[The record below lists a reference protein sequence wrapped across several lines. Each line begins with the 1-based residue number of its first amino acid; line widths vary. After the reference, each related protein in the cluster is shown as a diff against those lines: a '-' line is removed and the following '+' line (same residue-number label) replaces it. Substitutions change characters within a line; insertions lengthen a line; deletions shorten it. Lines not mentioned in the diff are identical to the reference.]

1 MKTVFT
7 FFLILITFSGCKKAI
22 EKIQQDMV
30 IKAMTDGY
38 WAITNFTED
47 GTVITSSF
55 MGYKFKYYD
64 DPKTVDAI
72 KNNVTEKTGTWDG
85 NSSSMTTQANFP
97 GATTPLSLINGTWKI
112 DRSGWTYVE
121 ATQVSGGVTK
131 KMRLDKM

>member
-1 MKTVFT
+1 
-7 FFLILITFSGCKKAI
+7 
-22 EKIQQDMV
+22 MV

-55 MGYKFKYYD
+55 TGYKFKYYD

-85 NSSSMTTQANFP
+85 SSSNMTTQANFP
-97 GATTPLSLINGTWKI
+97 GATTPLNLINGTWQI

-121 ATQVSGGVTK
+121 ATQISGGVTK